1 MPSSSYNEPLIG
13 VRHIVLAAVLG
24 LVLLVS
30 CCSSVTIVET
40 GHRGVKT
47 VFGKVEEPPL
57 VEGIYFTSPFTT
69 SIHQLDIRT
78 QKFTDKTEVYTKDVQ
93 TATVEYTVNFSVK
106 GDQAGALFQTVGL
119 EYAEKLIPQ
128 VVQGGLKNAAGKW
141 DAVDIISNRE
151 KVRAEVEAALITT
164 LAPRGVV
171 IEGFQM
177 VDVSFTKEF
186 DQAVEAKVIAIQKA
200 EQARNNTVTVSEQA
214 KQAVITAQGDA
225 QAMKI
230 KSDAL
235 SQNQNLVAYEAVQ
248 RWNGKL
254 PETVYMGSGSPVPF
268 LNVNK

>member
-1 MPSSSYNEPLIG
+1 MPTASYKEPIIG
-13 VRHIVLAAVLG
+13 VRHFVLAACVG

-30 CCSSVTIVET
+30 CCSSVTVVDT
-40 GHRGVKT
+40 GHRGIKT

-57 VEGIYFTSPFTT
+57 PEGIYFTSPFTT
-69 SIHQLDIRT
+69 HIHPMDIRT
-78 QKFTDKTEVYTKDVQ
+78 QKFSDKTEVYTKDVQ
-93 TATVEYTVNFSVK
+93 TAAVEYTVNFSVK
-106 GDQAGALFQTVGL
+106 PEQAGELFQTVGVD
-119 EYAEKLIPQ
+119 YADKLIPQ

-151 KVRAEVEAALITT
+151 KVRAEVETALTAA

-171 IEGFQM
+171 IEGFQL
-177 VDVSFTKEF
+177 VDVGFTKEF
-186 DQAVEAKVIAIQKA
+186 DAAVENKVIAIQKA
-200 EQARNNTVTVSEQA
+200 DQARNETVTVGEKA

-248 RWNGKL
+248 HWDGKL
-254 PETVYMGSGSPVPF
+254 PDTVYMGAGSPLPF